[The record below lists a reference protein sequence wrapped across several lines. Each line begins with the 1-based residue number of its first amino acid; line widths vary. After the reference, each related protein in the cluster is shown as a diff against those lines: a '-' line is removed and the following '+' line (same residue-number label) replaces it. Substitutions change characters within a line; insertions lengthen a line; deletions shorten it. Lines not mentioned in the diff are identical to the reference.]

1 MFIEILPKPAIGQAV
16 DIKEQMSTFNRPIK
30 LPNFRTIH
38 GGAWLQCQP
47 RFFREWSYGGET
59 DARSQQKPVRSRPN
73 KTGQLTRIGHKRKII
88 CLQQM
93 HMLAEFQSVPCR
105 GAAKRLTDV
114 IP

>member
-1 MFIEILPKPAIGQAV
+1 MFLEILPKPAIGQEA
-16 DIKEQMSTFNRPIK
+16 DIKEQMSTFNRRIK

-38 GGAWLQCQP
+38 GGAWLQCEP
-47 RFFREWSYGGET
+47 RFFRERSYGGET
-59 DARSQQKPVRSRPN
+59 DARSRQKPVRSRPN
-73 KTGQLTRIGHKRKII
+73 KTGLLTRIGHKRKII

-93 HMLAEFQSVPCR
+93 HMLAEFQPVPGR